1 MSEEE
6 STFNTTGLDELRK
19 MISSNKC
26 TAKLGI
32 LGDKDSRTSKEAGAE
47 SNATIGARL
56 EFGSMKNGKVFSFL
70 RMPVT
75 GYLDKQ
81 IAKPGFFNQKDI
93 DLAIQRKSLKNMIE
107 KIAVAGLGVVLEAF
121 NTGGFGTWPD
131 LEPSTWAQKKV
142 KQKLVETHQLRDS
155 ISFEIEENI

>member
-1 MSEEE
+1 MSDEE
-6 STFNTTGLDELRK
+6 STYNTSGLDELIK
-19 MISSNKC
+19 MASSNKC

-75 GYLDKQ
+75 EFLDKQ

-93 DLAIQRKSLKNMIE
+93 DLAIQRKTLKNMIE
-107 KIAVAGLGVVLEAF
+107 KIAVAGLAIVLEAF
-121 NTGGFGTWPD
+121 DTGGFGRWPD
-131 LEPSTWAQKKV
+131 LEPSTWAKKKV
-142 KQKLVETHQLRDS
+142 KQKLVESHQLRDAV
-155 ISFEIEENI
+155 SFEIEETI